1 MRPKYDGYDRYD
13 TYFFEPYGFKM
24 NDTVDASSKY
34 QDSLPISS
42 DAIIERLDNW
52 GIAYTR
58 TDHVP
63 LRTVEESKNVQG
75 QFLSSEQ
82 GGGHIKNLYLRD
94 NKKRNVLLVAEQD
107 RQIDLKTLN
116 TKLGTGR
123 LSFGST
129 ERLMENLGV
138 RPGAVTPLAMIN
150 GVETGAQLFI
160 DSGLKSCQQI
170 YVHPL
175 VNDRTLGIT
184 LEGLQTFFDKIE
196 IQPVW
201 VDLK

>member
-1 MRPKYDGYDRYD
+1 
-13 TYFFEPYGFKM
+13 M

-42 DAIIERLDNW
+42 DAIMEQLDNW
-52 GIAYTR
+52 GITYTR
-58 TDHVP
+58 SNHMP
-63 LRTVEESKNVQG
+63 LRTVEDSKNVQG

-94 NKKRNVLLVAEQD
+94 NKKRNILLVAEQD

-116 TKLGTGR
+116 SKLGTGR
-123 LSFGST
+123 LSFGSA

-138 RPGAVTPLAMIN
+138 RPGAVTPLSMIN
-150 GVETGAQLFI
+150 GVETGVQLFI
-160 DSGLKSCQQI
+160 DSGLKSCRQI

-175 VNDRTLGIT
+175 VNDRTLGISV
-184 LEGLQTFFDKIE
+184 EGLQRFFEKIE
-196 IQPVW
+196 VQPVW
-201 VDLK
+201 VDF